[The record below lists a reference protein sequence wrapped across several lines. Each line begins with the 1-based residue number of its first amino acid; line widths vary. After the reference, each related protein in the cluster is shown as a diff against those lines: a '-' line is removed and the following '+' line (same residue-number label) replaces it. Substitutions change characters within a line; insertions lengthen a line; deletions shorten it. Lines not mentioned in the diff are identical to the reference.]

1 MKKTFMIG
9 GWLAPDNTVEA
20 YKLAKGC
27 GINTMYLLGEACKFC
42 GDDEQVEAVR
52 VAKAAG
58 VNAIPLVT
66 HRRMTFKDE
75 RLLQYDN
82 VPAIM
87 LSDEPSAE
95 RYPLLEECIKEFYE
109 TYPTSVRCEI
119 NLLPNYATIE
129 QLKAKDYFEY
139 VEKYVELH
147 ERVMPAGNVLSVD
160 HYPIFK
166 KDGGIIITP
175 LWLRCLSTLTY
186 FSRRKNLPT
195 HCFIQT
201 MAFGLP
207 NDVAQD
213 FAMLRMQ
220 FMTYLAFGF
229 RAFSHFCYASPGI
242 DAQFLAHQE
251 AIIGR
256 NGLPTKLYDDVKNVN
271 ALVQTFAESYLD
283 YRHIGTVAIAPDG
296 QCVEA
301 FEKWVE
307 YLDLTDTDIAEVTT
321 DCPVLIGK
329 FINAAGEKGLFVT
342 HYNLPDKADGLVQ
355 IRLKEKK
362 DAVLHKDGETESVSG
377 CDCLRLNLEAGNG
390 VFIQLK

>member
-20 YKLAKGC
+20 YELAKGC

-42 GDDEQVEAVR
+42 GDDEQVEAVK
-52 VAKAAG
+52 AAQAAG

-75 RLLQYDN
+75 RFLQFDN

-87 LSDEPSAE
+87 LSDEPSAD
-95 RYPLLEECIKEFYE
+95 RYSKLEECIKEFYE
-109 TYPTSVRCEI
+109 LYPTSMRCEI
-119 NLLPNYATIE
+119 NLLPNYATLE

-139 VEKYVELH
+139 VEKYVEMH
-147 ERVMPAGNVLSVD
+147 ERVMPSGNVLSVD

-213 FAMLRMQ
+213 FDMLRMQ
-220 FMTYLAFGF
+220 FMTYFAFGF
-229 RAFSHFCYASPGI
+229 RAFSHFCYVSPGI

-256 NGLPTKLYDDVKNVN
+256 NGLPTKLYDEVKKVN

-283 YRHIGTVAIAPDG
+283 YTHKGTVAIAPEG
-296 QCVEA
+296 QSIEA
-301 FEKWVE
+301 FEKWAE

-321 DCPVLIGK
+321 ECPVLIGK
-329 FINAAGEKGLFVT
+329 FINEKGERAFFVT
-342 HYNLPDKADGLVQ
+342 HYNLPSEATGSVQ

-362 DAVLHKDGETESVSG
+362 NAVLHKDGKTEKISG
-377 CDCLRLNLEAGNG
+377 CDCFHINLEAGNG
-390 VFIQLK
+390 VFIQLQ